1 MQPSLAVIDIDIQ
14 SGHDELARERLLEN
28 LQQCPRNFISP
39 LWVNLMRER
48 ADLRVVCLIHD
59 LTCLDDFL
67 VDMIR
72 TVPGVR
78 GTAAQLAFDGVVR
91 GESLMDVALLD
102 SVWDRRAAATVL
114 VKSQPGADRQV
125 YQALIEL
132 PRHQQVEVVWVVKL
146 FHSGEA
152 DLLILL
158 LGEVTSVLTGYVM
171 SWVRTV
177 PGVVDTQLTSVLDW
191 RILGQTEDFIS
202 LAQRFPEPQ
211 QAVKSA

>member
-1 MQPSLAVIDIDIQ
+1 MQPTLAVIDIEIQ

-28 LQQCPRNFISP
+28 LQQCPHNLISP

-59 LTCLDDFL
+59 LTGLDDFL
-67 VDMIR
+67 VEVIR

-91 GESLMDVALLD
+91 SESLMDVALLD

-132 PRHQQVEVVWVVKL
+132 PRHQKVEVVWVVKL

-152 DLLILL
+152 DLLLLL
-158 LGEVTSVLTGYVM
+158 LGEVTSALTGYVM

-191 RILGQTEDFIS
+191 RILGQTEDFIT

-211 QAVKSA
+211 QAAKPA